1 MLYPL
6 SYRRIE
12 RIFDEVRTYFKKRY
26 ANSIIETTDMANCDS
41 SGDIAAAGRPGPTV
55 LPPAMTND
63 EGLKHEIKKTS
74 LTSDRGVVYQ
84 AEPDR

>member
-1 MLYPL
+1 
-6 SYRRIE
+6 
-12 RIFDEVRTYFKKRY
+12 
-26 ANSIIETTDMANCDS
+26 MANCDS